1 MALAEQAAALAV
13 MRMQAINRMVKK
25 AAILADFCILQLR
38 LAALAAV
45 AALSGEG
52 RVSQTTAMAALPAAA
67 KEINIQAML
76 MSVLTERFPALAAV
90 AELRIVKQ
98 TTMIPKERNELVLA
112 RLACAASCG
121 GISHERVFDS

>member
-1 MALAEQAAALAV
+1 MESPV
-13 MRMQAINRMVKK
+13 V
-25 AAILADFCILQLR
+25 
-38 LAALAAV
+38 V
-45 AALSGEG
+45 
-52 RVSQTTAMAALPAAA
+52 MAAHQEAA

-98 TTMIPKERNELVLA
+98 TTLIPKERNELVLA